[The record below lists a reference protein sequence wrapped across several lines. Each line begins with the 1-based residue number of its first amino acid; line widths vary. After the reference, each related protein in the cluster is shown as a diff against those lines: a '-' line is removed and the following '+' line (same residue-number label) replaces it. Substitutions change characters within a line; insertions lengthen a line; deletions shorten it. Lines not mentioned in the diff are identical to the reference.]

1 MTESF
6 ETSRGRESGAEA
18 LRAPE
23 SPERTAERV
32 RQVEEDGARARRWR
46 AEGDAELDR
55 SRAEAPALLA
65 KIEPAD
71 VGESEKK
78 DEADVSAALAAAERT
93 LGSASRPDLLT
104 VVRELADDA
113 DGGVERGACILALQ
127 RIAAEPR
134 LAPMGLDS
142 GSARTWAASAADK
155 VTTKKNER
163 DSISAENIAAAERAE
178 ADRKADAFLSR
189 LRDANPAAADRAE
202 ADYADYRKA
211 AAAETEPLDRRGFL
225 AGWYAANCDSFLAGI
240 PDPAKRETAKADVA
254 GLAETRGAAVDRYLR
269 EVAPGAARRMAEAS
283 LGAQR
288 SLAGVP
294 EKGAGTV
301 TLEDG
306 RTAVRGE
313 RGWVVLGD
321 DGKAQ
326 SFDAKGRKLGTF
338 DARRPSVT
346 LSGKTGFPIP
356 NADGDPGRIARESK
370 AVADWEDEL
379 AGRGLGFLTGEQLKT
394 FERILADMPSL
405 RDGQGLRFTDAPTP
419 WGLKVILAA
428 AERMLGFA
436 PGEVFAPEHDMRLRE
451 DRTQH
456 GFPQDMEPF
465 MSRRMQERGLV
476 NLDGGLA
483 VDLAERAI
491 RKGGAPRAGTPG
503 NAVA

>member
-1 MTESF
+1 MMESF

-18 LRAPE
+18 LRMPE

-71 VGESEKK
+71 VEESERK
-78 DEADVSAALAAAERT
+78 DEAEQSAALAAAERA
-93 LGSASRPDLLT
+93 LGPASRPDLLT
-104 VVRELADDA
+104 VVRALADDA
-113 DGGVERGACILALQ
+113 REGIDEGRSLWALL
-127 RIAAEPR
+127 RIAENPKAVPS
-134 LAPMGLDS
+134 GLDAKA
-142 GSARTWAASAADK
+142 AREWAISETNDK
-155 VTTKKNER
+155 MKSSELL
-163 DSISAENIAAAERAE
+163 E

-189 LRDANPAAADRAE
+189 LCDANPAAADRAE

-211 AAAETEPLDRRGFL
+211 AAAEAEPLDRRGFL

-240 PDPAKRETAKADVA
+240 PDPAKREAAKADVA
-254 GLAETRGAAVDRYLR
+254 GLTETRGAAVDRYLR

-288 SLAGVP
+288 SLTGVP

-313 RGWVVLGD
+313 RGWVVLGE

-356 NADGDPGRIARESK
+356 NADGDPVRIARESK

-379 AGRGLGFLTGEQLKT
+379 AGRGLGFLTGEQLKA
-394 FERILADMPSL
+394 FERILDGMPSL

-419 WGLKVILAA
+419 WGLKVIFAA

-451 DRTQH
+451 NRAQH

-476 NLDGGLA
+476 DLDGGLA